1 MLYSALLATHSWLRW
16 AVLLLGLLAIAR
28 ALAGHL
34 GGRSWGRSDDRTA
47 MFFTTGLDVQML
59 LGVILYF
66 ALSPVTG
73 EGMRDFGAAM
83 GNAAMRFWTVEHPFG
98 MLLGLALAH
107 VGRARIRKTAD
118 AVRRHRVA
126 LIFFTL
132 SMLVILA
139 TIPWPFRAYGRP
151 LFRALTFS

>member
-1 MLYSALLATHSWLRW
+1 MYNALLATHSWLRW
-16 AVLLLGLLAIAR
+16 AVLLFGLVAIAR
-28 ALAGHL
+28 ALAGQTA
-34 GGRSWGRSDDRTA
+34 GRPWSRADDRTA
-47 MFFTTGLDVQML
+47 MFFTTSLDVQML
-59 LGVILYF
+59 LGVLLYF
-66 ALSPVTG
+66 ALSPITT
-73 EGMRDFGAAM
+73 EGIRDFGAAM
-83 GNAAMRFWTVEHPFG
+83 GNAGMRFWTVEHPFG

-139 TIPWPFRAYGRP
+139 TIPWPARAYGRP
-151 LFRALTFS
+151 LFRALTSS

>member
-1 MLYSALLATHSWLRW
+1 MYNAALTTHSWLRW
-16 AVLLLGLLAIAR
+16 AVLVLGLLAIAR
-28 ALAGHL
+28 ALAGHMS
-34 GGRSWGRSDDRTA
+34 GRPWSQADDRTA
-47 MFFTTGLDVQML
+47 RFFTTSLDVQML
-59 LGVILYF
+59 LGVVLYF
-66 ALSPVTG
+66 ALSSITS
-73 EGMRDFGAAM
+73 EGMRDMGAAM
-83 GNAAMRFWTVEHPFG
+83 GSAGMRFWTVEHPFG

-118 AVRRHRVA
+118 AMRRHRVA

-139 TIPWPFRAYGRP
+139 TIPWPARTFGRP

>member
-1 MLYSALLATHSWLRW
+1 MYNALLATHSWLRW
-16 AVLLLGLLAIAR
+16 AVLLIGLLAIAR

-34 GGRSWGRSDDRTA
+34 GGRPWGGADDRIA
-47 MFFTTGLDVQML
+47 RFFTTSLDVQML

-73 EGMRDFGAAM
+73 EGLRDFGAAM
-83 GNAAMRFWTVEHPFG
+83 GNAGMRFWTVEHPFG

-139 TIPWPFRAYGRP
+139 TIPWPARAYGRP
-151 LFRALTFS
+151 FFRALIS